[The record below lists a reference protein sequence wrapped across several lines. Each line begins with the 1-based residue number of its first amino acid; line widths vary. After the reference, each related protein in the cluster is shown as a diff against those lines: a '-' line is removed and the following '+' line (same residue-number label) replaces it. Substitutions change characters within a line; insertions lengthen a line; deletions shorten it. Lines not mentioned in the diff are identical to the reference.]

1 MDNKVVDIS
10 KIKVACKDCSLFQ
23 LCLPMGVDGDDLQ
36 RLDEIIK
43 RKRPVKRGDDLFR
56 VGEPFRAVY
65 AVRSG
70 SIKTYAPTH
79 DGQEQVTGFHLAGE
93 LLGLDAISNNSHPC
107 TAKALETTSVC
118 EIPFDRLEE
127 LGQQIPSLQR
137 QLFRVMSREI
147 FEEETHTLLLGKRNA
162 EERLAAFLLGIS
174 NRFKS
179 RGFSATEFNLSMSRN
194 DIGNYLGLAVETVSR
209 MFTRFQEEGVL
220 SVERK
225 HVIIHN
231 LERLQRLAGMVPH
244 GQDNCS
250 SSNC

>member
-147 FEEETHTLLLGKRNA
+147 FEEETHMLLLGKRNA
-162 EERLAAFLLGIS
+162 EERLAAFLLSVS
-174 NRFKS
+174 NRFKH
-179 RGFSATEFNLSMSRN
+179 RGFSASEFNLSMSRN

-209 MFTRFQEEGVL
+209 MFTRFQDEGVL

-225 HVIIHN
+225 HVIIHH
-231 LERLQRLAGMVPH
+231 LDRLQAMAGSLPQGV
-244 GQDNCS
+244 NSCS
-250 SSNC
+250 SC

>member
-1 MDNKVVDIS
+1 MDSKVVDIS
-10 KIKVACKDCSLFQ
+10 NIKVACKDCSLFQ
-23 LCLPMGVDGDDLQ
+23 LCLPMGVDGADLQ

-56 VGEPFRAVY
+56 VSDPFRAVY

-118 EIPFDRLEE
+118 EIPFERLEE

-147 FEEETHTLLLGKRNA
+147 FEEETHMLLLGKRNA
-162 EERLAAFLLGIS
+162 EERLAAFLLSVS

-179 RGFSATEFNLSMSRN
+179 RGFSPTEFNLSMSRN

-220 SVERK
+220 GVERK
-225 HVIIHN
+225 HVIIHH
-231 LERLQRLAGMVPH
+231 LDRLHEMAGSLPAGV
-244 GQDNCS
+244 NSCS
-250 SSNC
+250 SC

>member
-1 MDNKVVDIS
+1 MDDKVVELS

-23 LCLPMGVDGDDLQ
+23 LCLPVGVDGDDLQ
-36 RLDEIIK
+36 RLDDIIK

-56 VGEPFRAVY
+56 VGEPFHAVY

-93 LLGLDAISNNSHPC
+93 LLGLDAINTNTHPC

-118 EIPFDRLEE
+118 EIPFERLEE
-127 LGQQIPSLQR
+127 LGAQIPSLQR
-137 QLFRVMSREI
+137 QLFKVMSREI

-225 HVIIHN
+225 HVIIHD
-231 LERLQRLAGMVPH
+231 LERLQRLAGSVPQ
-244 GQDNCS
+244 GQHNCS
-250 SSNC
+250 NC